1 MHWPTA
7 KLDVLSSE
15 YWKASLVL
23 LSLVGALSLAAQEAP
38 RFTTIK
44 FQTNQEVL
52 LNYSVS
58 NKVNFRLEAATTPNA
73 WTSLST
79 LVGSNVNQYLDSGA
93 PYRAHRFYRL
103 VQFNESN
110 LFTGDH
116 LETDDG
122 EIVFHPINHASFV
135 MKWKDIVIFN
145 DPVGASSLYSSFGK
159 PSLILVSHDHGDHF
173 SSSTISAIK
182 GDNTTIVAPL
192 KVFNGLSTAL
202 RASTIVLTNNTSTNL
217 LSIQIDAIPAYNTS
231 NSNHP
236 KGVGN
241 GYVLTIAGKRIYM
254 SGDTEDIPEIRAL
267 QNIDVAFVCMNI
279 PYTMSGDKA
288 AAITRQ
294 FTPGVVYPY
303 HFQNQGGSFTDLNKY
318 KKNVGQDLGT
328 EVRIRKWY

>member
-1 MHWPTA
+1 MDRPTSKLRFIDWKYA
-7 KLDVLSSE
+7 KS
-15 YWKASLVL
+15 SLVL
-23 LSLVGALSLAAQEAP
+23 LSLLGTLNLAAQEAP

-44 FQTNQEVL
+44 VQTNQEVL

-58 NKVNFRLEAATTPNA
+58 NKLNFRLEASTTPNV
-73 WTSLST
+73 WSSLST

-93 PYRAHRFYRL
+93 PYRDHRFYRL

-116 LETDDG
+116 LQTDDG

-135 MKWKDIVIFN
+135 MKWNDIVIFN
-145 DPVGASSLYSSFGK
+145 DPVGASSLYSTFGK
-159 PSLILVSHDHGDHF
+159 PNLILVSHDHGDHF
-173 SSSTISAIK
+173 SSSTISAVK
-182 GDNTTIVAPL
+182 GENTTIVAPL

-202 RASTIVLTNNTSTNL
+202 RASTIVLTNNMSTNL
-217 LSIQIDAIPAYNTS
+217 LGIQIDAIPAYNTS

-267 QNIDVAFVCMNI
+267 QNIDVAFLCMNI

-294 FTPGVVYPY
+294 FIPGVVYPY
-303 HFQNQGGSFTDLNKY
+303 HFQNQGGGLTDLNKY
-318 KKNVGQDLGT
+318 KRTVDQDLGT
-328 EVRIRKWY
+328 EVRLRKWY

>member
-1 MHWPTA
+1 MDRPTSKLRFIDSKYA
-7 KLDVLSSE
+7 KS
-15 YWKASLVL
+15 SLVL
-23 LSLVGALSLAAQEAP
+23 LSLVGALNLAAQEAP

-44 FQTNQEVL
+44 VQTNQEVM
-52 LNYSVS
+52 LNFSVS
-58 NKVNFRLEAATTPNA
+58 NKLNFRLDAATTPNV

-79 LVGSNVNQYLDSGA
+79 LIGSNVNQFLDSGA
-93 PYRAHRFYRL
+93 PYRDHRFYRL
-103 VQFNESN
+103 IQFNESN

-116 LETDDG
+116 LQTDDG

-135 MKWKDIVIFN
+135 MKWKDIVILN

-159 PSLILVSHDHGDHF
+159 PSLILVSHEHGDHF
-173 SSSTISAIK
+173 SSSTISAVK
-182 GDNTTIVAPL
+182 SAETTIVTTHA
-192 KVFNGLSTAL
+192 VFNGLSTAL
-202 RASTIVLTNNTSTNL
+202 RASTIVLSNNTSTNL
-217 LSIQIDAIPAYNTS
+217 LGIQIDAIPAYNTS
-231 NSNHP
+231 NNNHP

-267 QNIDVAFVCMNI
+267 KDIDVAFLCMNI

-288 AAITRQ
+288 AAISRQ
-294 FTPGVVYPY
+294 FIPGVVYPY

-328 EVRIRKWY
+328 EVRLRKWY